1 MAHAQCMA
9 QSTQSDTLA
18 DVLERVLD
26 KGLVIVGDIKI
37 KLCDVELLS
46 IQLRLLICSVDK
58 AQELGIPWWW
68 EPRISSDNGKAVSKT
83 PDSPQ

>member
-1 MAHAQCMA
+1 MAHAQA
-9 QSTQSDTLA
+9 VVQSTESYTLA

-83 PDSPQ
+83 PDSQQ